1 MSFFNQL
8 KDEINDRNID
18 KSKIHPVS
26 DEPEETEVQP
36 EPVKDPET
44 DPDYPV
50 HPDYIA
56 LKPNFTER
64 QLWRMPAIRFYMAI
78 IGFCAGMV
86 VFGVINQVFALG
98 MTKGSVGWYQLF
110 GTAIGFLFSREYL
123 EPHWKIPFAQGT
135 PEQKKAAA
143 EAYVAE
149 MDALDEHIKELRRM
163 RGVEENE
170 EDNSSESL

>member
-1 MSFFNQL
+1 MSFFSQL
-8 KDEINDRNID
+8 KDEVNDRNID

-26 DEPEETEVQP
+26 DEPEEAEAQP
-36 EPVKDPET
+36 EPVKEPET
-44 DPDYPV
+44 DPEYPE

-98 MTKGSVGWYQLF
+98 MTKGAVGWYQLF
-110 GTAIGFLFSREYL
+110 GAAIGFMFSREYL
-123 EPHWKIPFAQGT
+123 EPHWKIPFSQGT

-149 MDALDEHIKELRRM
+149 INALDEHIHELRKM
-163 RGVEENE
+163 RGIEDDEEENSA
-170 EDNSSESL
+170 DS